1 VSAPN
6 PMINEPRIHRW
17 HMSLKILISGGGTGG
32 HIFPAIAIAN
42 TIKEINPET
51 EFLFVGAN
59 GKLEMEKV
67 PSAGY
72 KIIGLNITGI
82 QRKLSLSNLAFP
94 FKLVGS
100 LLKARS
106 IINSFKPDV
115 VVGVGGFASGPV
127 LRMATWMGVPSL
139 IQEQNSFAGITNRWV
154 ASSVSKACVAYTGME
169 KFFPKESIV
178 FTGNPVRKEM
188 VQIEGKRQQ
197 ALKKFGFNDSKPVLL
212 IVGGS
217 LGAMSI
223 NQALEQNV
231 GQLLEAGV
239 QVLWQTGKL
248 FKVES
253 ARVKEKYFDPS
264 LNIME
269 FIYEMDLAYAAADF
283 VVSRAGAI
291 AVSELSLIGKPTIL
305 VPFPFAAEDHQTKNA
320 MSLLETNAAL
330 HIADGEVKSDL
341 VNKVLELYKN
351 ETVINELSSNILK
364 HGKPNAA
371 MDIANQVI
379 ALAK

>member
-1 VSAPN
+1 MSAPN
-6 PMINEPRIHRW
+6 PMINEPRINRW

-253 ARVKEKYFDPS
+253 ARVKEKYSDPS

>member
-1 VSAPN
+1 
-6 PMINEPRIHRW
+6 
-17 HMSLKILISGGGTGG
+17 MSLRILISGGGTGG

-59 GKLEMEKV
+59 GKMEMEKV

-106 IINSFKPDV
+106 IINSFKPNV

-127 LRMATWMGVPSL
+127 LRMATWMAVPSI

-154 ASSVSKACVAYTGME
+154 ASSVSKVCVAYNGME
-169 KFFPKESIV
+169 KFFPKESILL
-178 FTGNPVRKEM
+178 TGNPVRKEM

-197 ALKKFGFNDSKPVLL
+197 ALKKFDFDDSKPVLL

-217 LGAMSI
+217 LGARSI

-231 GQLLEAGV
+231 GQLLEAGI

-253 ARVKEKYFDPS
+253 ARVREMYSNPS

-269 FIYEMDLAYAAADF
+269 FIYEMDLAYAAADL

-320 MSLLETNAAL
+320 MSLVDAGAAL

-351 ETVINELSSNILK
+351 EIVINELSSNILK